1 MFNISVFMQSA
12 KKNYKLWLILTG
24 VVCFFAC
31 MVGFLYSTNPNFI
44 LPGAPGSPVGGGGV
58 GMDTGLIGVYA
69 GAFYGTMG
77 LMLFLVYTIITG
89 NKLVASE
96 VDRGDLS
103 YTLNTPVTRREVI
116 LTKALFYIASI
127 FAMVLA
133 LSLVGTVANA
143 ILSPG
148 KLDVEKF
155 WTINLVMFSFMF
167 AISGI
172 SFGASCVFNK
182 VGNSLAFG
190 AGLPIAFFL
199 FNTIAGFGSELEF
212 FKYLTL
218 NTLFNPVDI
227 IVGNGFLTE
236 TLILFGVGI
245 VLYAIGIVRFLKKD
259 LPL

>member
-1 MFNISVFMQSA
+1 MFNISVFKQSV

-24 VVCFFAC
+24 VICFFAG
-31 MVGFLYSTNPNFI
+31 MVGFLYSTNPDFS
-44 LPGAPGSPVGGGGV
+44 LPGAPGSPVGVGGV
-58 GMDTGLIGVYA
+58 GKDTGLIGVYA
-69 GAFYGTMG
+69 GAFYGMMG

-103 YTLNTPVTRREVI
+103 YTLNTPVARREVI
-116 LTKALFYIASI
+116 FTKAFFFAASI
-127 FAMVLA
+127 FAMVLV
-133 LSLVGTVANA
+133 LSLVGTAVNA
-143 ILSPG
+143 ILSPD

-155 WTINLVMFSFMF
+155 WSINFVMFSFLF

-212 FKYLTL
+212 FKYFTL

-227 IVGNGFLTE
+227 IAGSGFLSE
-236 TLILFGVGI
+236 SLILFGVGI
-245 VLYAIGIVRFLKKD
+245 VLYAAGITRFLKKD